1 MAQETEQIILD
12 ISVKYEDAIARLA
25 EFTKAKKALEDENK
39 ALAKQMKEDN
49 TLVDENTRKIVANK
63 LAIAEQNKAISTTTR
78 ELQNNVKQQQALEG
92 SVDSLRA
99 ELSNLTQA
107 YNAMSRSQ
115 RESAE
120 GQAFAQNMR
129 KISDEIKEASG
140 AVGNFRD
147 NVGDYRNAIT
157 SALAGNNKY
166 AASVME
172 IASNGVN
179 LSGVL
184 KGAMGSVKAFGLAL
198 KSLALNPVG
207 AVIMVIATAVM
218 AFKKGLE
225 SSEGSLQRFQTLL
238 APIGRLMDA
247 LLGLLQ
253 EGVDMY
259 ISFAEGV
266 TEAAMAMSR
275 WMEKIPL
282 VGKYFADM
290 NAAIDESIVLQQRE
304 NQLQLDS
311 RKLLEDTAKTEMEV
325 SELRNKAKDR
335 ENYTAE
341 ERKKMLDEA
350 IAKER
355 AIADEKKKLA
365 QEEYDILKA
374 RAEWAD
380 NDAETNQKLSEALA
394 KLYQEEK
401 AYNDKVRELNEQR
414 TTLSN
419 EIAAEEKARHE
430 EWKRRMEERA
440 RIAKDTATKE
450 IDAIRQLVD
459 SDIALMEEGAEKD
472 RAIARTSAERDIE
485 GLRERLATE
494 ENLTDT
500 ARAAINDLI
509 LNRQKQ
515 LSQELIQIDRD
526 EQAQKIA
533 ETRELIQLR
542 LDAVA
547 EGSRAEHELKMQA
560 LDADMQAE
568 LSAVEGNEEKK
579 AAVRA
584 KYDKLRR
591 DEEYRYNSET
601 AQKQYDIIAQEWD
614 IKINEAASKGKAYFD
629 VLKKQNDEWFEAEKA
644 RIIAERDYKLNQ
656 EGLTEDERKQIITQ
670 ANNDLEM
677 LNRQRAENEVAIEEG
692 AKNMIISIRQAKAYA
707 VTAIAKG
714 MQDALDAFAEDSKEI
729 AIAQKALALVE
740 LAVSQGEAIVGVM
753 RSAAKEPTMA
763 MRIVNYAQGIAMI
776 LSSVGQA
783 TKIIKSAKFADGGLV
798 TGPGTGTSDSI
809 PAMLSKEECVM
820 NYRATASFA
829 PLLSAI
835 NTMTGGVPIQPVAQ
849 AGSEALGE
857 EMLARAF
864 ARGAAEIRPVVAVS
878 DIREVETQV
887 DVIDNIA
894 RLGGNG

>member
-184 KGAMGSVKAFGLAL
+184 KGAMSSVKAFGLAL

-259 ISFAEGV
+259 LSFAEGV

-380 NDAETNQKLSEALA
+380 NDAETNQKLSEARA

-459 SDIALMEEGAEKD
+459 SDIALMEEGAEKE

-485 GLRERLATE
+485 ALRERLATE

-547 EGSRAEHELKMQA
+547 EGSRAEHELKLQA
-560 LDADMQAE
+560 LDTEMQAE
-568 LSAVEGNEEKK
+568 LAAVEGNEEKMSLVREKYRLIKSETDTAYRQQEWEAEQAAIEQEWANRLNTYGLK
-579 AAVRA
+579 ADEFLQLQLEKAIEN
-584 KYDKLRR
+584 KETLQQQEWET
-591 DEEYRYNSET
+591 DEEFRARQIDAEWQVAYAKDAIADYEVKV
-601 AQKQYDIIAQEWD
+601 QK
-614 IKINEAASKGKAYFD
+614 
-629 VLKKQNDEWFEAEKA
+629 
-644 RIIAERDYKLNQ
+644 
-656 EGLTEDERKQIITQ
+656 
-670 ANNDLEM
+670 
-677 LNRQRAENEVAIEEG
+677 
-692 AKNMIISIRQAKAYA
+692 AKANA
-707 VTAIAKG
+707 VKTIMG
-714 MQDALDAFAEDSKEI
+714 GLSNALWEFAEESKEM
-729 AIAQKALALVE
+729 AIAQKVLALAE
-740 LAVSQGEAIVGVM
+740 IAVSTGEAIAGIVK
-753 RSAAKEPTMA
+753 SASKEFSLPQRIANFTQGMA
-763 MRIVNYAQGIAMI
+763 MVLTNIAT
-776 LSSVGQA
+776 A
-783 TKIIKSAKFADGGLV
+783 TKTIKSAKFADGGLV

-809 PAMLSKEECVM
+809 PAMLSSGESVI

>member
-259 ISFAEGV
+259 LSFAEGV

-380 NDAETNQKLSEALA
+380 NDAETNQKLSEARA

-430 EWKRRMEERA
+430 GWKRRMEERA

-459 SDIALMEEGAEKD
+459 SDIALMEEGAEKE

-485 GLRERLATE
+485 ALRERLATE

-547 EGSRAEHELKMQA
+547 EGSRAEHELKLQA
-560 LDADMQAE
+560 LDTEMQAE
-568 LSAVEGNEEKK
+568 LAAVEGNEEKMSLVREKYRLIKSETDTAYRQQEWESEQAAIEQEWANRLNTYGLK
-579 AAVRA
+579 ADEFLQLQLEKAIEN
-584 KYDKLRR
+584 KETLQQQEWET
-591 DEEYRYNSET
+591 DEEFRARQIDAEWQVAYAKDAIADYEVKV
-601 AQKQYDIIAQEWD
+601 QK
-614 IKINEAASKGKAYFD
+614 
-629 VLKKQNDEWFEAEKA
+629 
-644 RIIAERDYKLNQ
+644 
-656 EGLTEDERKQIITQ
+656 
-670 ANNDLEM
+670 
-677 LNRQRAENEVAIEEG
+677 
-692 AKNMIISIRQAKAYA
+692 AKANA
-707 VTAIAKG
+707 VKTIMG
-714 MQDALDAFAEDSKEI
+714 GLSNALGEFAEESKEM
-729 AIAQKALALVE
+729 AIAQKVLALAE
-740 LAVSQGEAIVGVM
+740 IAVSTGEAIAGIVK
-753 RSAAKEPTMA
+753 SASKELTLPQRIANFTQGMA
-763 MRIVNYAQGIAMI
+763 MVLTNIAT
-776 LSSVGQA
+776 A
-783 TKIIKSAKFADGGLV
+783 TKTIKSAKFADGGLV

-809 PAMLSKEECVM
+809 PAMLSSGESVM